1 MHPGLTRD
9 GKNLESQNMPSRIQK
24 LRKLI
29 TQKRLT
35 GLLVTSPPNIRYLC
49 GYTGSNG
56 LVLISRHRAY
66 FFTDFRY
73 QEQAKRQVH
82 DCRVHIR
89 RRDLFADFPT
99 KYLLGIDRLG
109 FERSHLTVARLQA
122 LRRQVENTRLIGVDD
137 LVIGLRR
144 TKENLEVELIR
155 QAQRFTEEAFSHILG
170 YVKPGVRELDL
181 AAEVEFLFRQHGER
195 AFPSIVAT
203 GPNAAFPHAEPSDR
217 RLRKGDVVTFDL
229 GCRYQG
235 YCSDMTRTVFL
246 GRPESTLAEVYHIV
260 LEAQERALAAIKPG
274 AKCAEVDAAA
284 RNYIR
289 DMGYADQFGHGLGH
303 GVGLEVHELPGL
315 SYASRD
321 TLAPGDVVTVEPGI
335 YLPGLGGVRIED
347 MVLITESGYEN
358 LTRSPKR
365 LIVL

>member
-1 MHPGLTRD
+1 MTRN
-9 GKNLESQNMPSRIQK
+9 GKHLECRNMPTRIQR

-29 TQKRLT
+29 AQKKLN
-35 GLLVTSPPNIRYLC
+35 GLLVTSPSNIRYLC

-56 LVLISRHRAY
+56 MVLISRHSAY

-82 DCRVHIR
+82 GCRIHIHK
-89 RRDLFADFPT
+89 RDLFADFPT
-99 KYLLGIDRLG
+99 KYLRDIDRLG
-109 FERSHLTVARLQA
+109 FEKSYLTVARLQT
-122 LRRQVENTRLIGVDD
+122 LRRQTRKTRLIGIDD
-137 LVIGLRR
+137 LVLGLRR
-144 TKENLEVELIR
+144 TKENAEVELIL
-155 QAQRFTEEAFSHILG
+155 QAQRFTEKAFNHILG
-170 YVKPGVRELDL
+170 CVKPGVRELDL
-181 AAEVEFLFRQHGER
+181 AAEIEFIFRRHGER
-195 AFPSIVAT
+195 AFPSIVAS

-246 GRPESTLAEVYHIV
+246 GRPDPTLAEVYHIV
-260 LEAQERALAAIKPG
+260 LEAQRRALAAIGPG

-284 RNYIR
+284 RDYIR

-315 SYASRD
+315 SFASRD
-321 TLAPGDVVTVEPGI
+321 ALAPGDVATVEPGI

-358 LTRSPKR
+358 LTQSPKQ
-365 LIVL
+365 LTVL